1 MKLNYAI
8 FDLDGTVLDSLP
20 IWDHLGLDMLR
31 AQGYDPDPAL
41 GKQLKIMTMRDGAQ
55 LCKDLF
61 HMPQSIEK
69 IATLVED
76 QAKLA
81 YNTVIGPKPGVTTFL
96 KRLKEAGITMYIA
109 TNTRRDLVEDG
120 LRLNGL
126 MSFFDGIVTCPEVG
140 QGKKEGPAVYEEA
153 LRRLGGTKNN
163 TVVFEDALH
172 PIRTAKAAG
181 FRIAAIYDSSS
192 NGEHDEIYALADYY
206 FHSYDEL
213 FPEKG

>member
-20 IWDHLGLDMLR
+20 IWDNLGVDMLR
-31 AQGYDPDPAL
+31 SQGYNPDPAL
-41 GKQLKIMTMRDGAQ
+41 GRQLKIMTMTDGAQ

-61 HMPQSIEK
+61 QMPQSIEE
-69 IATLVED
+69 IAALVED

-81 YNTVIGPKPGVTTFL
+81 YNTVIGPKPGAENFL
-96 KRLKEAGITMYIA
+96 KRLKEAGIPMFIA

-120 LRLNGL
+120 LRRNGL
-126 MSFFDGIVTCPEVG
+126 LSYFEGIITCPEVG

-153 LRRLGGTKNN
+153 LRLLGGTKED

-172 PIRTAKAAG
+172 PIRTAKKAG
-181 FRIAAIYDSSS
+181 FRIAAIYDTSSE
-192 NGEHDEIYALADYY
+192 GEHEEIRALSDYY
-206 FHSYDEL
+206 FHSYDEIL
-213 FPEKG
+213 LED